1 MKIESAQNQKSQQKR
16 RCTCDFMCLLFS
28 EHGRF
33 AGSVAVRV
41 WRITC
46 ITERRPEL
54 KMARSVELHSKADAE
69 KVRAAWMPQVSLTVG
84 FCLIRVTVLDD
95 QISRGV
101 GFLQIRADVQNSVSF
116 CVLLFSGSPADAE
129 LWSIG
134 VGRRH
139 SGVLRT
145 GRCGRIR
152 GELATAH
159 SLLPESAGSRSP
171 ERRRQG
177 VDAVATGPPH
187 SDLSAEC

>member
-1 MKIESAQNQKSQQKR
+1 
-16 RCTCDFMCLLFS
+16 
-28 EHGRF
+28 
-33 AGSVAVRV
+33 
-41 WRITC
+41 
-46 ITERRPEL
+46 
-54 KMARSVELHSKADAE
+54 MARSVELHSKADAE

-95 QISRGV
+95 QIIRGV
-101 GFLQIRADVQNSVSF
+101 GFLQIRADVQNAVSL

-129 LWSIG
+129 PGSIS

-177 VDAVATGPPH
+177 FDAVYRG
-187 SDLSAEC
+187 S